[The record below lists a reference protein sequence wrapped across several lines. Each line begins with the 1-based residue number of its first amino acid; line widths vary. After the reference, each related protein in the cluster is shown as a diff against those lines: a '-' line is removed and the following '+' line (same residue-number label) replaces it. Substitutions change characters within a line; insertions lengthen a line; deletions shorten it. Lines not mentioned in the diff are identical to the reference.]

1 MLTDSLQAYP
11 LDMAPTSLTVTDSG
25 IELALEGGQYTIPAT
40 QQNQN
45 QQTPEGCSLVA

>member
-11 LDMAPTSLTVTDSG
+11 LDMTPTSLTVTDSG

-45 QQTPEGCSLVA
+45 QPTPEGCSLVA